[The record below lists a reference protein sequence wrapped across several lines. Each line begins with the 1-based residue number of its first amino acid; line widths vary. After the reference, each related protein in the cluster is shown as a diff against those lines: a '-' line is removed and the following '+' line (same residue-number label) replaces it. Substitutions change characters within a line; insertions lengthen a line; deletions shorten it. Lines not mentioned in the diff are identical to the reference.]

1 MTTDLSLV
9 ISVRVLL
16 CNEFVVFLCLTA
28 RGSSRERSY
37 LLFSLCDLDRVGGV
51 TFKNLMKV
59 LESINKLGK
68 ATEHY
73 SLNIKILV
81 HIPQN
86 AENNLHVDLSTVGS
100 SKNQVQKTENIFRR
114 YFRII
119 IIFNDLLHFTLLL
132 KIGF

>member
-28 RGSSRERSY
+28 RGSSRERSH

-81 HIPQN
+81 HIPKMLRTIYMLTSVQS
-86 AENNLHVDLSTVGS
+86 A
-100 SKNQVQKTENIFRR
+100 QVKTKFRR
-114 YFRII
+114 RRTFSGGILDYYYI
-119 IIFNDLLHFTLLL
+119 
-132 KIGF
+132 